1 MSNKLEGL
9 GQGIKH
15 PKEYWNC
22 VNNISL
28 EFNGH
33 SKKVSEPLFRN
44 ENGLLCSN
52 PKVNARTM
60 KEHFQKVN
68 NFQNQLDPTVFDSV
82 RQKPIRFELDAPP
95 TLEEGSEALKSAK
108 KGKAPGDS
116 KISEEFWQAL

>member
-22 VNNISL
+22 VNNIRL

-52 PKVNARTM
+52 PKENART
-60 KEHFQKVN
+60 
-68 NFQNQLDPTVFDSV
+68 V
-82 RQKPIRFELDAPP
+82 RAFS
-95 TLEEGSEALKSAK
+95 EGL
-108 KGKAPGDS
+108 
-116 KISEEFWQAL
+116 